1 MKIDTFAYNISRKN
15 RVISLKDKILNLLNR
30 KNKALSIE
38 ELDHLLELKTAG
50 DFRLLED
57 TINEMCNDYTIY
69 RTNKNRYMTFDRS
82 PLKKGILRVNKK
94 GYGFVEI
101 PEEEDIYIEAGNMNG
116 ALHNDLVV
124 AEITGRKEKN
134 KLEGRI
140 LKILER
146 NLELIV
152 GEFYLE
158 KGKGHLIID
167 EDRLKMNVVIEP
179 DCIHGAVDGHKVQVR
194 LLDQIDEA
202 TYHAEVVKVLG
213 HKNDPGVDILSIVY
227 KYNINDSFPEEVIEE
242 LKHIP
247 SSVGEQDK
255 IGRRDLTKETIFTI
269 DGADT
274 KDIDD
279 AVSIKVLENGNYQ
292 LGVHIADVSYY
303 VKEGTA
309 LDINAMDRGTSVYLV
324 DRVIPMIPHQLSNG
338 ICSLNE
344 GVERL
349 TISCVMEI
357 DASGK
362 IVDYDI
368 FESFIKSCKKMTYKA
383 VNSILEDNIVPDG
396 YEEYADDLRKMAD
409 LAKILR
415 KSKLSR
421 GYLDFDVDETKIL
434 VDEKCHPTD
443 IVLRERGV
451 GENLIEDFMIIANE
465 CVATHIFYMELPFI
479 YRIHEVPKEERIYD
493 FLTYIGTLGYV
504 YKGNMKDTNPKAVQ
518 GLLNFLKDKKEFKIL
533 SSLLLR
539 SMQKAVYKPEN
550 LGHYGLA
557 SKCYT
562 HFTSPIRRYPDTTVH
577 RLLRTYLFKN
587 DLSPETIS
595 HWEEKLPIV
604 AEIASSRERA
614 SINCE
619 REVEDM
625 KMAEYMEDHIGEEF
639 EGMISG
645 VTNFGIFIQLDNLI
659 EGLCRLADLKEFFHY
674 DERSMSVVGEK
685 TKTKYSMGDRVLI
698 KVVRASK
705 EEQTIDFEIIKHI
718 EEEPDDKQEIELI

>member
-1 MKIDTFAYNISRKN
+1 M
-15 RVISLKDKILNLLNR
+15 VIFLEEKILNLLNR

-38 ELDHLLELKTAG
+38 EIDHLLELKTT
-50 DFRLLED
+50 DEFRELED
-57 TINEMCNDYTIY
+57 TINKMCNDYTIY
-69 RTNKNRYMTFDRS
+69 RTNKNNYMTFDRS
-82 PLKKGILRVNKK
+82 PLKKGILRVNRK

-101 PEEEDIYIEAGNMNG
+101 PDSEDIYIDSSNMNG

-140 LKILER
+140 LKILDR
-146 NLELIV
+146 NLEFVV

-158 KGKGHLIID
+158 NKKGHLILDD
-167 EDRLKMNVVIEP
+167 EKLKMNIIIEP
-179 DCIHGAVDGHKVQVR
+179 DKIHGAVDGHKVQVR
-194 LLDQIDEA
+194 LLKQLDNSL
-202 TYHAEVVKVLG
+202 YLGEVVKVLG

-227 KYNINDSFPEEVIEE
+227 KYNINDTFPDEVIEE
-242 LKHIP
+242 LKKIP
-247 SSVGEQDK
+247 DKVSEQDK
-255 IGRRDLTKETIFTI
+255 VGRRDLTNEVIFTI

-279 AVSIKVLENGNYQ
+279 AVSIKKLANGNYE

-324 DRVIPMIPHQLSNG
+324 DRVIPMLPHQLSNG

-344 GVERL
+344 GEERL

-357 DASGK
+357 DHSGK
-362 IVDYDI
+362 IVTYDI
-368 FESFIKSCKKMTYKA
+368 FESFIKSRKKMTYTA
-383 VNSILEDNIVPDG
+383 VNSILEDNIVPEG
-396 YEEYADDLRKMAD
+396 YQDFEQDLRMMAE
-409 LAKILR
+409 LAQILR
-415 KSKLSR
+415 KSKLNR
-421 GYLDFDVDETKIL
+421 GYLDFDVDEAKIL
-434 VDEKCHPTD
+434 VDEKCHPTE

-451 GENLIEDFMIIANE
+451 GENLIEDFMIVANE

-479 YRIHEVPKEERIYD
+479 YRVHEVPKEERIYD
-493 FLTYIGTLGYV
+493 FLSYIGTLGYV
-504 YKGNMKDTNPKAVQ
+504 YKGNMKDNSPKAVQ
-518 GLLNFLKDKKEFKIL
+518 GLINFLKDKKEFKIL

-539 SMQKAVYKPEN
+539 SMQKAIYKDQN

-557 SKCYT
+557 SPCYT

-577 RLLRTYLFKN
+577 RLLRTYLFQH
-587 DLSPETIS
+587 DLSNETIQ
-595 HWEEKLPIV
+595 HWEDKLPVV
-604 AEIASSRERA
+604 AEIASSREKA
-614 SINCE
+614 SVNCE
-619 REVEDM
+619 REVDDM

-645 VTNFGIFIQLDNLI
+645 ITNFGIFVQLDNLI

-674 DERSMSVVGEK
+674 DEKTMSVTGEK
-685 TKTKYSMGDRVLI
+685 TKTKYAMGDRVLV

-705 EEQTIDFEIIKHI
+705 EEQTIDFDIIKKVI
-718 EEEPDDKQEIELI
+718 EEPENELIKDEKSSI